1 MQKSRTISLR
11 KYAHDSLVEYG
22 PMTLDDLAQLV
33 GCPKETLRYAIE
45 SATPFGAMFKK
56 EYVDGKTVYEAVP
69 IEDAYGGED
78 FY

>member
-1 MQKSRTISLR
+1 LKDKGRLTLGELSQMIGISPE
-11 KYAHDSLVEYG
+11 A
-22 PMTLDDLAQLV
+22 
-33 GCPKETLRYAIE
+33 LRYAIE